1 MSLTDRIASLQTL
14 AATTGDMVRSP
25 LLLAM
30 RLTWGWQFFATGRGK
45 LANLDRTAEFF
56 GSLDIPA
63 PHFNAAMAG
72 ATECFGGLLLLVGL
86 GARLISVPLAG
97 TMVVAYLTAHLD
109 SVKNIAA
116 DPDAFFAQ
124 APFLFLLTSLV
135 VLACGPGAFSIDAL
149 LARRRGAGAAY

>member
-1 MSLTDRIASLQTL
+1 MSMSDRLSRLQTL
-14 AATTGDMVRSP
+14 AASAGDRVRSP
-25 LLLAM
+25 LLFAM
-30 RLTWGWQFFATGRGK
+30 RLTWGWQFFETGRAK
-45 LANLDRTAEFF
+45 LANLDRTAGFF
-56 GSLDIPA
+56 DSLGIPA

-86 GARLISVPLAG
+86 GSRLVSVPLAG

-109 SVKNIAA
+109 SVKNIAS

-135 VLACGPGAFSIDAL
+135 VLAFGPGAFSIDAL